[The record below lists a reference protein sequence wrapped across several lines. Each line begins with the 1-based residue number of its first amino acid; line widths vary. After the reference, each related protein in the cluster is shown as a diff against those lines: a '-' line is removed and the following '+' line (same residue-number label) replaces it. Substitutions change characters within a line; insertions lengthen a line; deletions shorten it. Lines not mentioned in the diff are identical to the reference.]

1 MKHVVK
7 ILTAMILLI
16 QSMAFSQT
24 SALVTASKGNEAITK
39 VESTEKEIATNSY
52 KAFLGSYYLAEAGIA
67 LTIIEEKGTYYLTSP
82 DSKDVLFPTNET
94 TLTEIK
100 RGVKLELIEGDSN
113 GLKFTQNG
121 YETVI
126 KRVKP
131 ETQD

>member
-7 ILTAMILLI
+7 ISIAMILLI

-24 SALVTASKGNEAITK
+24 SEPVTASKANDAITN
-39 VESTEKEIATNSY
+39 VESTEKEIVTNSY
-52 KAFLGSYYLAEAGIA
+52 KAFLGSYYLSEASIT
-67 LTIIEEKGTYYLTSP
+67 LTIIEEKGNYYLTSP
-82 DSKDVLFPTNET
+82 GSKDVLFPTNET

-100 RGVKLELIEGDSN
+100 RGVNLELIEGDSD